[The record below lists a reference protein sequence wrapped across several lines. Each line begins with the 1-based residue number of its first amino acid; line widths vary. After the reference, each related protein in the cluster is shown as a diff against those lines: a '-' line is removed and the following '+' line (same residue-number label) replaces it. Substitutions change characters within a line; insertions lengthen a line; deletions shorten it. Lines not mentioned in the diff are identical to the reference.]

1 MDARRPAGDRAAAAR
16 DSRRPPAGGRPV
28 SSVSGALRTVGARSP
43 FTLPTGDLMQE
54 AHCPG
59 GRPGAG
65 TGARHGAS
73 HREDAEGALGP
84 TVAVLIVSLTIAA
97 AGAYELCGFGLHIL
111 NPRPRLFNNGFVTA
125 GVIVA
130 TMAAGAAVG
139 NLVWLLT
146 APRRHAVRD
155 GGFFFGG
162 ADAGSDTGAVADHDA
177 GTAADR
183 DAGTAA
189 DRDAGGVA
197 HRDTG
202 TAAIPV
208 PGTAVAPAADTTES
222 APTTGDQAADASP
235 GGPGGGAGEGPDGGP
250 DGGPSGSPDTL
261 PDGASSGSPDTLP
274 DGASSGSP
282 DTLLN
287 GVPDPRPSDG
297 PAGATPVG
305 GEPAGGAPAGGAPA
319 GDAPAGG
326 EPAVTSG

>member
-1 MDARRPAGDRAAAAR
+1 
-16 DSRRPPAGGRPV
+16 
-28 SSVSGALRTVGARSP
+28 
-43 FTLPTGDLMQE
+43 MQE

-65 TGARHGAS
+65 TGARRGAS

-146 APRRHAVRD
+146 APRRRAVRD

-162 ADAGSDTGAVADHDA
+162 ADAGSDTGAVADHDAGTATDRDA

-222 APTTGDQAADASP
+222 APATGDQAADASP
-235 GGPGGGAGEGPDGGP
+235 GGPGGGAGEGPDGAP
-250 DGGPSGSPDTL
+250 NSAP
-261 PDGASSGSPDTLP
+261 
-274 DGASSGSP
+274 SGSP

-305 GEPAGGAPAGGAPA
+305 GEPAGGAPAGGAPT
-319 GDAPAGG
+319 GG

>member
-1 MDARRPAGDRAAAAR
+1 
-16 DSRRPPAGGRPV
+16 
-28 SSVSGALRTVGARSP
+28 
-43 FTLPTGDLMQE
+43 MQE

-65 TGARHGAS
+65 TGARRGAS

-146 APRRHAVRD
+146 APRRRAVRD

-162 ADAGSDTGAVADHDA
+162 ADAGSDA

-189 DRDAGGVA
+189 DRDAGTAADRDARGVA

-202 TAAIPV
+202 TVAIPV
-208 PGTAVAPAADTTES
+208 PATAAAPAADTTES
-222 APTTGDQAADASP
+222 APTAGDQAADASP

-250 DGGPSGSPDTL
+250 DGAP
-261 PDGASSGSPDTLP
+261 
-274 DGASSGSP
+274 SGSP

-305 GEPAGGAPAGGAPA
+305 SEPADGEPADGEPTGGAPTGGAPT
-319 GDAPAGG
+319 GG